1 VTHLLMISLDSS
13 LLGDPHGNTVTR
25 HIAYAERVGQ
35 ISVIVYNPASAP
47 KSITHLSDRL
57 TVYPTNVPTPYLFPF
72 VAFWRGVRVH
82 RRQRADLITTQD
94 PFATGLIGLL
104 LKWALRLPLNVQ
116 NHSTFFNNQAWIAER
131 PLRNRALHAIGKFV
145 VKRADTHRVLTEGE
159 KKHYLAMGIPAE
171 RVIVLPTPTDVA
183 LFAVPQ
189 PPERIAALRDSLGL
203 APDTPVIL
211 WVGLPAPVKHVELL
225 LEAFR
230 RVRRTHPAARLVMV
244 GDFSRRPEF
253 VQEARVEGVI
263 FPGRVA
269 HGDLPAYYQM
279 ASVYAHSSRYEG
291 FGKVLVEALAA
302 GTPVVSTDGDGPRDI
317 VREGETGL
325 LTPHTPGALAAAI
338 AALLDDPER
347 ARAMGAAGQA
357 DVLARFEYTRQLD
370 AVAETFA
377 HTLEVARKGG

>member
-1 VTHLLMISLDSS
+1 MTHLLMISLDNS

-35 ISVIVYNPASAP
+35 ISVIVYNPASDP
-47 KSITHLSDRL
+47 KPVTQLSDRL
-57 TVYPTNVPTPYLFPF
+57 TVYPTNVRTPYLFPWA
-72 VAFWRGVRVH
+72 AFWRGVRIH
-82 RRQRADLITTQD
+82 HRQRADVITTQD

-104 LKWALRLPLNVQ
+104 LKWALRIPLNVQ
-116 NHSTFFNNQAWIAER
+116 NHSTFFNNHAWIAER
-131 PLRNRALHAIGKFV
+131 PLRNRVLHAIGKFV
-145 VKRADTHRVLTEGE
+145 AKRADTHRVLTEGE
-159 KKHYLAMGIPAE
+159 KRHYLAMGIPAE

-189 PPERIAALRDSLGL
+189 PPERIAALCQSLGL
-203 APDTPVIL
+203 APDAPVIL
-211 WVGLPAPVKHVELL
+211 WVGLPARVKHVDLL
-225 LEAFR
+225 LAAFR
-230 RVRRTHPAARLVMV
+230 HVRTAHPEARLVMA
-244 GDFSRRPEF
+244 GEFSGRPDFVR
-253 VQEARVEGVI
+253 QAQAEGVI

-279 ASVYAHSSRYEG
+279 ASIYAHSSRYEG

-317 VREGETGL
+317 VRQGDTGL
-325 LTPHTPGALAAAI
+325 LTPHTPGALAEAI
-338 AALLDDPER
+338 VALLDDPER

-357 DVLARFEYTRQLD
+357 DVLARFEYARQLD

-377 HTLEVARKGG
+377 DTLQVSRKGD